1 MMSDRKAEL
10 ERKKAKL
17 QAIREEKERRRR
29 EKEQK
34 DVRLY
39 MIVEEATVRAA
50 GADKDHRKEIDAMLS
65 SLGMAPV
72 SDVLSSLSSMN
83 SLTPEQSANAT
94 PDASLQPSSIN
105 STQSTGR
112 RKPRELTIVSV
123 ANTNIPPKEPVVYS
137 KQTQTVQT
145 THTSHDAFSKNV
157 SKIPHRSCALFN
169 LTDLA
174 ALLNAHSLV
183 FATQLV
189 KSTHIGHK
197 DCPNLLPNTRSTPPV
212 QQQHQLTLAP
222 QATLR
227 LTGGVPGKTFHLIVA
242 VTYIPISLVSQDII
256 CELFDFETLI
266 GLSVESYDFSWFSVS
281 LGSDLGLASLSSLFT
296 MINYM
301 RKTIGQQ
308 ISLVKDMSFLSL
320 FTTVLTFDDS
330 QAEDEENSLPHL
342 DSFQS
347 KLPPG
352 ILPHGLPQVKEVQPA
367 VTQVEQEKEKEK
379 PKKEVREFSEEE
391 KQMIILS
398 EDFQRFLDRTSRIVE
413 RALGESID
421 IYTDYTGTMDGEDG
435 LDEKSH
441 QQLWLN
447 RSFFCERW
455 SRNRCVTSMDWSPQ
469 FPELLAASY
478 NNNDDTP
485 NDPDGVC
492 LVWNTKFKKATP
504 EFIFHCQSPVM
515 STTFAKF
522 HPNLILGG
530 TYSGQIVLWDN
541 RVQKRTPV
549 QRTPLSASAHTHP
562 VYCLTVVGTQNA
574 HNLISISTDGK
585 LCSWS
590 LDMLSQP
597 QETLILYLK
606 QSKTIAATC
615 LAFPHG
621 DVNNFVV
628 GSEDGTVYGDCR
640 HGTKAGV
647 VEMFEGHQG
656 PVTGI
661 STHAVQGGIDF
672 SHLFLTSSIDWT
684 IKLWSLKEMK
694 PLYSFEHNGDYVY
707 DVAWSPTHPALFAA
721 VDDSGRLDLWNLNQD
736 TEVPAASVIVDGN
749 PALNRV
755 SWTPSGLHVTVGDDT
770 GKIWVYDV
778 AEHLAYPRS
787 DEWNK
792 FLYTQQDLKNN
803 KADEE
808 LDRLNLSSGPSSL
821 TSLTSISSCPLR

>member
-1 MMSDRKAEL
+1 MPLHPKNNLLSKLFFCIQPENFRQNANSHLFPHHIGTWFSVATRTFYHRHLLRMCATYKYGRAGNCTASGLTIPLVQAIVKVVLLLRCKSFPSRCLGINKAAKMVPNRKAEI
-10 ERKKAKL
+10 ERKKVKL
-17 QAIREEKERRRR
+17 LVMREEKARRRR

-34 DVRLY
+34 DV
-39 MIVEEATVRAA
+39 EDATVRAA
-50 GADKDHRKEIDAMLS
+50 GADDDHRKELDAMLS
-65 SLGMAPV
+65 SLGVAPV

-105 STQSTGR
+105 SAQSAGR
-112 RKPRELTIVSV
+112 RRNRELTIVSV
-123 ANTNIPPKEPVVYS
+123 AHTNIPPKEPVVYN
-137 KQTQTVQT
+137 KQTQTIQT
-145 THTSHDAFSKNV
+145 THTSHDGLSAS
-157 SKIPHRSCALFN
+157 SSAYTIYSSC
-169 LTDLA
+169 
-174 ALLNAHSLV
+174 
-183 FATQLV
+183 
-189 KSTHIGHK
+189 
-197 DCPNLLPNTRSTPPV
+197 STPTPT
-212 QQQHQLTLAP
+212 HSYSAGYFEIDWWRP
-222 QATLR
+222 RKA
-227 LTGGVPGKTFHLIVA
+227 HA
-242 VTYIPISLVSQDII
+242 
-256 CELFDFETLI
+256 FD
-266 GLSVESYDFSWFSVS
+266 Y
-281 LGSDLGLASLSSLFT
+281 
-296 MINYM
+296 Y
-301 RKTIGQQ
+301 
-308 ISLVKDMSFLSL
+308 
-320 FTTVLTFDDS
+320 
-330 QAEDEENSLPHL
+330 AEDEENSLPHM
-342 DSFQS
+342 DGFQS

-379 PKKEVREFSEEE
+379 PVEVRELSEEE

-398 EDFQRFLDRTSRIVE
+398 EDFQRFLDRSSRIVE
-413 RALGESID
+413 RALGESVD
-421 IYTDYTGTMDGEDG
+421 IYTDYTGTIDGEDG
-435 LDEKSH
+435 MDEKSH
-441 QQLWLN
+441 QRLWLN

-455 SRNRCVTSMDWSPQ
+455 SRNRCVTSLDWSPQ

-478 NNNDDTP
+478 NNNNDTP

-492 LVWNTKFKKATP
+492 LIWNTKFKKTTP
-504 EFIFHCQSPVM
+504 EFIFHCQSPVL
-515 STTFAKF
+515 SATFARF

-541 RVQKRTPV
+541 RVQKRTPI

-562 VYCLTVVGTQNA
+562 VYCLNVVGAQNA

-597 QETLILYLK
+597 QETLELHTK
-606 QSKTIAATC
+606 QSKPIAATC

-628 GSEDGTVYGDCR
+628 GSEDGTVYPACR

-647 VEMFEGHQG
+647 LETYYEGHQG

-661 STHAVQGGIDF
+661 SAHAVQGGIDF
-672 SHLFLTSSIDWT
+672 SDLFLTSSIDWT
-684 IKLWSLKEMK
+684 IKLWSLRLNK

-707 DVAWSPTHPALFAA
+707 NVAWSPTHPALFAA

-736 TEVPAASVIVDGN
+736 TEVPTASVMIDGC

-778 AEHLAYPRS
+778 AEHLAHPRI

-792 FLYTQQDLKNN
+792 FLYTQQELKNN
-803 KADEE
+803 KAEE
-808 LDRLNLSSGPSSL
+808 DLRTLNLREPGSLSSIPPL
-821 TSLTSISSCPLR
+821 LVTCPLR

>member
-1 MMSDRKAEL
+1 MHYSLNNKMMSDRKAEL

-34 DVRLY
+34 DV
-39 MIVEEATVRAA
+39 EEATVRAA
-50 GADKDHRKEIDAMLS
+50 GTDKDQRKEIDAMLS
-65 SLGMAPV
+65 SLGVAPV

-83 SLTPEQSANAT
+83 SLTPEQSTNAT

-105 STQSTGR
+105 SAQSSAGR
-112 RKPRELTIVSV
+112 RKNRELTIVSV
-123 ANTNIPPKEPVVYS
+123 AHTNIPPKEPVVYS
-137 KQTQTVQT
+137 KQTQTIQT
-145 THTSHDAFSKNV
+145 THTSHDGLSTSSSAYTIYS
-157 SKIPHRSCALFN
+157 SCS
-169 LTDLA
+169 TTTPT
-174 ALLNAHSLV
+174 HSCS
-183 FATQLV
+183 A
-189 KSTHIGHK
+189 G
-197 DCPNLLPNTRSTPPV
+197 
-212 QQQHQLTLAP
+212 
-222 QATLR
+222 
-227 LTGGVPGKTFHLIVA
+227 
-242 VTYIPISLVSQDII
+242 Y
-256 CELFDFETLI
+256 FETDWWRPRKGGSAPNYLYEYNLNP
-266 GLSVESYDFSWFSVS
+266 GLEWEDE
-281 LGSDLGLASLSSLFT
+281 FT
-296 MINYM
+296 
-301 RKTIGQQ
+301 
-308 ISLVKDMSFLSL
+308 
-320 FTTVLTFDDS
+320 
-330 QAEDEENSLPHL
+330 AEDEENSLPHM
-342 DSFQS
+342 DGFQS

-379 PKKEVREFSEEE
+379 PKKEVRELSEEE

-413 RALGESID
+413 RALGESVD

-435 LDEKSH
+435 MDEKSH
-441 QQLWLN
+441 QRLWLN
-447 RSFFCERW
+447 RSFICERW

-492 LVWNTKFKKATP
+492 LIWNTKFKKTTP

-515 STTFAKF
+515 STTFARF

-541 RVQKRTPV
+541 RVQKRTPI

-562 VYCLTVVGTQNA
+562 VYCLSVVGTQNA

-597 QETLILYLK
+597 QEALELHTK
-606 QSKTIAATC
+606 QSKAIAATC

-621 DVNNFVV
+621 DVNNFVM
-628 GSEDGTVYGDCR
+628 GSEDGTVYSACR
-640 HGTKAGV
+640 HGSRAGLT
-647 VEMFEGHQG
+647 ETYEGHQG

-661 STHAVQGGIDF
+661 SAHAVQGGIDF
-672 SHLFLTSSIDWT
+672 SHLFLTSSLDWT
-684 IKLWSLKEMK
+684 IKLWSLKENK

-736 TEVPAASVIVDGN
+736 TEVPTASVVVDGC

-778 AEHLAYPRS
+778 AEHLAHPRI

-808 LDRLNLSSGPSSL
+808 LDKLNLSSGPSSL
-821 TSLTSISSCPLR
+821 TSMTSISSVPLR

>member
-34 DVRLY
+34 D
-39 MIVEEATVRAA
+39 VEEATVRAA

-145 THTSHDAFSKNV
+145 THTSHDGLSK
-157 SKIPHRSCALFN
+157 SSSEYTIYSSCS
-169 LTDLA
+169 TTTPT
-174 ALLNAHSLV
+174 HSCS
-183 FATQLV
+183 A
-189 KSTHIGHK
+189 G
-197 DCPNLLPNTRSTPPV
+197 
-212 QQQHQLTLAP
+212 
-222 QATLR
+222 
-227 LTGGVPGKTFHLIVA
+227 
-242 VTYIPISLVSQDII
+242 Y
-256 CELFDFETLI
+256 FETDWWRPRKGGSAPNYLYEYNLNP
-266 GLSVESYDFSWFSVS
+266 GLEWEDEF
-281 LGSDLGLASLSSLFT
+281 
-296 MINYM
+296 
-301 RKTIGQQ
+301 
-308 ISLVKDMSFLSL
+308 
-320 FTTVLTFDDS
+320 TVLTFDDS

-492 LVWNTKFKKATP
+492 LVWNTKFKKSTP

>member
-34 DVRLY
+34 DV
-39 MIVEEATVRAA
+39 EEATVRAA
-50 GADKDHRKEIDAMLS
+50 GTDKDHRKELDAMLS
-65 SLGMAPV
+65 SLGVAPV
-72 SDVLSSLSSMN
+72 SDVLSSLSSLN

-105 STQSTGR
+105 SAQSSSGR
-112 RKPRELTIVSV
+112 RKNRELTIVSV
-123 ANTNIPPKEPVVYS
+123 AHTNIPPKEPVVYN
-137 KQTQTVQT
+137 KQTQTIQT
-145 THTSHDAFSKNV
+145 THTSHD
-157 SKIPHRSCALFN
+157 
-169 LTDLA
+169 
-174 ALLNAHSLV
+174 
-183 FATQLV
+183 
-189 KSTHIGHK
+189 G
-197 DCPNLLPNTRSTPPV
+197 
-212 QQQHQLTLAP
+212 
-222 QATLR
+222 
-227 LTGGVPGKTFHLIVA
+227 
-242 VTYIPISLVSQDII
+242 Y
-256 CELFDFETLI
+256 FEI
-266 GLSVESYDFSWFSVS
+266 DWWRP
-281 LGSDLGLASLSSLFT
+281 
-296 MINYM
+296 
-301 RKTIGQQ
+301 RK
-308 ISLVKDMSFLSL
+308 
-320 FTTVLTFDDS
+320 
-330 QAEDEENSLPHL
+330 AEDEENSLPHM
-342 DSFQS
+342 DGFQS

-379 PKKEVREFSEEE
+379 PKEVRELSEEE

-398 EDFQRFLDRTSRIVE
+398 EDFQRFFDRSSRIVE
-413 RALGESID
+413 RALGESVD
-421 IYTDYTGTMDGEDG
+421 IYTDYAGNMDGEDG
-435 LDEKSH
+435 MDDKSH
-441 QQLWLN
+441 QRLWLN
-447 RSFFCERW
+447 RSFFCDRW
-455 SRNRCVTSMDWSPQ
+455 SRNRCVTAMDWSPQ

-492 LVWNTKFKKATP
+492 LVWNTKFKKTTP
-504 EFIFHCQSPVM
+504 EFIFHCQSPVL
-515 STTFAKF
+515 SVTFARF

-541 RVQKRTPV
+541 RVQKRTPI
-549 QRTPLSASAHTHP
+549 QRTPLSANAHTHP
-562 VYCLTVVGTQNA
+562 VYCLNVVGAQNA

-585 LCSWS
+585 MCSWN

-597 QETLILYLK
+597 QERIELNTK
-606 QSKTIAATC
+606 QSKPITSTC

-628 GSEDGTVYGDCR
+628 GSEDGTVYSACR

-647 VEMFEGHQG
+647 LETYEGHQG

-661 STHAVQGGIDF
+661 SAHAVQAGIDF

-684 IKLWSLKEMK
+684 IKLWSLKETK

-736 TEVPAASVIVDGN
+736 TEVPTASVMIDGC

-778 AEHLAYPRS
+778 AEHLAHPRI

-792 FLYTQQDLKNN
+792 FLYTQRELKNN

-808 LDRLNLSSGPSSL
+808 LHKLNLREPASL
-821 TSLTSISSCPLR
+821 DKITVLFRNYS

>member
-34 DVRLY
+34 DV
-39 MIVEEATVRAA
+39 EEATVRAA
-50 GADKDHRKEIDAMLS
+50 GTDKDQRKEIDAMLS
-65 SLGMAPV
+65 SLGVAPV
-72 SDVLSSLSSMN
+72 SDVLSSLSSMS

-105 STQSTGR
+105 SAQSVGR
-112 RKPRELTIVSV
+112 RKNRELTIVSV
-123 ANTNIPPKEPVVYS
+123 AHTNIPPKEPVVYS
-137 KQTQTVQT
+137 KQTQTIQT
-145 THTSHDAFSKNV
+145 THTSHD
-157 SKIPHRSCALFN
+157 
-169 LTDLA
+169 
-174 ALLNAHSLV
+174 
-183 FATQLV
+183 
-189 KSTHIGHK
+189 
-197 DCPNLLPNTRSTPPV
+197 
-212 QQQHQLTLAP
+212 
-222 QATLR
+222 
-227 LTGGVPGKTFHLIVA
+227 
-242 VTYIPISLVSQDII
+242 
-256 CELFDFETLI
+256 
-266 GLSVESYDFSWFSVS
+266 
-281 LGSDLGLASLSSLFT
+281 
-296 MINYM
+296 
-301 RKTIGQQ
+301 
-308 ISLVKDMSFLSL
+308 
-320 FTTVLTFDDS
+320 VLTFDDG
-330 QAEDEENSLPHL
+330 QAEDEENSLPHM
-342 DSFQS
+342 DGFQS

-379 PKKEVREFSEEE
+379 PKKEVRELSEEE

-413 RALGESID
+413 RALSESVD
-421 IYTDYTGTMDGEDG
+421 IYTDYAGTMDGEDG
-435 LDEKSH
+435 MDEKSH
-441 QQLWLN
+441 QRLWLN
-447 RSFFCERW
+447 RSFICERW

-469 FPELLAASY
+469 FPELLVASY
-478 NNNDDTP
+478 INNDDTP

-492 LVWNTKFKKATP
+492 LIWNTKFKKTTP

-515 STTFAKF
+515 STTFARF

-541 RVQKRTPV
+541 RVQKRTPI
-549 QRTPLSASAHTHP
+549 QRTPLSATAHTHP
-562 VYCLTVVGTQNA
+562 VYCLNVVGTQNA

-597 QETLILYLK
+597 QEALELHTK
-606 QSKTIAATC
+606 QSKAIAATC

-621 DVNNFVV
+621 DVNNFVM
-628 GSEDGTVYGDCR
+628 GSEDGTVYSACR
-640 HGTKAGV
+640 HGSRAGLT
-647 VEMFEGHQG
+647 ETYEGHQG

-661 STHAVQGGIDF
+661 SAHAVQGGIDF
-672 SHLFLTSSIDWT
+672 SHLFLTSSLDWT
-684 IKLWSLKEMK
+684 IKLWSLKENK
-694 PLYSFEHNGDYVY
+694 SLYSFEHNGDYVY

-736 TEVPAASVIVDGN
+736 TEVPTASVVVDGC

-778 AEHLAYPRS
+778 AEHLAHPRI

-808 LDRLNLSSGPSSL
+808 LDKLNLSSGPSSL
-821 TSLTSISSCPLR
+821 TSMTSISSVPLR

>member
-34 DVRLY
+34 DV
-39 MIVEEATVRAA
+39 EEATVRAA
-50 GADKDHRKEIDAMLS
+50 GTEKDQRKEIDAMLS
-65 SLGMAPV
+65 SLGVAPV
-72 SDVLSSLSSMN
+72 SDVLSSLSSMS

-105 STQSTGR
+105 SAHSAGR
-112 RKPRELTIVSV
+112 RKNRELTIVSV
-123 ANTNIPPKEPVVYS
+123 AHTNIPPKEPVVYS
-137 KQTQTVQT
+137 KQTQTIQT
-145 THTSHDAFSKNV
+145 THTSHDGLSTSSSAYTIYS
-157 SKIPHRSCALFN
+157 SCS
-169 LTDLA
+169 TTTPT
-174 ALLNAHSLV
+174 HSCS
-183 FATQLV
+183 A
-189 KSTHIGHK
+189 G
-197 DCPNLLPNTRSTPPV
+197 
-212 QQQHQLTLAP
+212 
-222 QATLR
+222 
-227 LTGGVPGKTFHLIVA
+227 
-242 VTYIPISLVSQDII
+242 Y
-256 CELFDFETLI
+256 FETDWWRPRK
-266 GLSVESYDFSWFSVS
+266 GGSAPNYLSHAFDY
-281 LGSDLGLASLSSLFT
+281 
-296 MINYM
+296 Y
-301 RKTIGQQ
+301 
-308 ISLVKDMSFLSL
+308 
-320 FTTVLTFDDS
+320 VLTFDDG
-330 QAEDEENSLPHL
+330 QAEDEENSLPHM
-342 DSFQS
+342 DGFQS

-367 VTQVEQEKEKEK
+367 VTQVEQEKQKEK
-379 PKKEVREFSEEE
+379 PKKEVRELSEEE

-413 RALGESID
+413 RALGESVD
-421 IYTDYTGTMDGEDG
+421 IYTDYAGTMDGEDG
-435 LDEKSH
+435 MDEKSH
-441 QQLWLN
+441 QRLWLN
-447 RSFFCERW
+447 RSFICERW

-492 LVWNTKFKKATP
+492 LIWNTKFKKTTP

-515 STTFAKF
+515 STTFARF

-541 RVQKRTPV
+541 RVQKRTPI
-549 QRTPLSASAHTHP
+549 QRTPLSATAHTHP
-562 VYCLTVVGTQNA
+562 VYCLSVVGTQNA

-597 QETLILYLK
+597 QEALELHTK
-606 QSKTIAATC
+606 QSKAIAATC

-621 DVNNFVV
+621 DVNNFVM
-628 GSEDGTVYGDCR
+628 GSEDGTVYSACR
-640 HGTKAGV
+640 HGSRAGLT
-647 VEMFEGHQG
+647 ETYEGHQG

-661 STHAVQGGIDF
+661 SAHAVQGGIDF
-672 SHLFLTSSIDWT
+672 SHLFLTSSLDWT
-684 IKLWSLKEMK
+684 IKLWSLKENK

-736 TEVPAASVIVDGN
+736 TEVPTASVVVDGC

-778 AEHLAYPRS
+778 AEHLAHPRI

-808 LDRLNLSSGPSSL
+808 LDKLNLSSGPSSL
-821 TSLTSISSCPLR
+821 TSMTSISSVPLR

>member
-1 MMSDRKAEL
+1 MAGVSFGGLQFPTIKMMSDRKAEL

-34 DVRLY
+34 D
-39 MIVEEATVRAA
+39 VEEATVRAA

-145 THTSHDAFSKNV
+145 THTSHD
-157 SKIPHRSCALFN
+157 
-169 LTDLA
+169 
-174 ALLNAHSLV
+174 
-183 FATQLV
+183 
-189 KSTHIGHK
+189 G
-197 DCPNLLPNTRSTPPV
+197 
-212 QQQHQLTLAP
+212 
-222 QATLR
+222 
-227 LTGGVPGKTFHLIVA
+227 
-242 VTYIPISLVSQDII
+242 Y
-256 CELFDFETLI
+256 FETDWWRPRKGGSAPNYLYEYNLNP
-266 GLSVESYDFSWFSVS
+266 GLEWEDE
-281 LGSDLGLASLSSLFT
+281 FT
-296 MINYM
+296 
-301 RKTIGQQ
+301 
-308 ISLVKDMSFLSL
+308 
-320 FTTVLTFDDS
+320 
-330 QAEDEENSLPHL
+330 AEDEENSLPHL

-398 EDFQRFLDRTSRIVE
+398 EDFKRFLDCTSRIVE

-492 LVWNTKFKKATP
+492 LVWNTKFKKSTP

-597 QETLILYLK
+597 QETLNLLLK

-640 HGTKAGV
+640 HGRKSAV
-647 VEMFEGHQG
+647 VEIFYEGHQG

-684 IKLWSLKEMK
+684 IKLWSLKELK

-808 LDRLNLSSGPSSL
+808 LDRLNLNSGPSSL

>member
-34 DVRLY
+34 DV
-39 MIVEEATVRAA
+39 EEATVRVA
-50 GADKDHRKEIDAMLS
+50 GVDKDHRKELDAMLS
-65 SLGMAPV
+65 SLGVAPV

-105 STQSTGR
+105 SAQSSAGR
-112 RKPRELTIVSV
+112 RKNRELTIVSV
-123 ANTNIPPKEPVVYS
+123 AHTNIPPKEPVVYN
-137 KQTQTVQT
+137 KQTQTIQT
-145 THTSHDAFSKNV
+145 TLTSHDAHAFDYYDEY
-157 SKIPHRSCALFN
+157 N
-169 LTDLA
+169 L
-174 ALLNAHSLV
+174 N
-183 FATQLV
+183 
-189 KSTHIGHK
+189 
-197 DCPNLLPNTRSTPPV
+197 
-212 QQQHQLTLAP
+212 
-222 QATLR
+222 
-227 LTGGVPGKTFHLIVA
+227 PGLEWE
-242 VTYIPISLVSQDII
+242 D
-256 CELFDFETLI
+256 E
-266 GLSVESYDFSWFSVS
+266 
-281 LGSDLGLASLSSLFT
+281 FT
-296 MINYM
+296 
-301 RKTIGQQ
+301 
-308 ISLVKDMSFLSL
+308 
-320 FTTVLTFDDS
+320 
-330 QAEDEENSLPHL
+330 AEDEENSLPHM
-342 DSFQS
+342 DGFQS

-379 PKKEVREFSEEE
+379 PKEVQELSEEE

-398 EDFQRFLDRTSRIVE
+398 EEFQRFLDRTSRIVE
-413 RALGESID
+413 RALGESVD
-421 IYTDYTGTMDGEDG
+421 IYTDYTGNMDGEDG
-435 LDEKSH
+435 IDEKSH
-441 QQLWLN
+441 QRLWLN
-447 RSFFCERW
+447 RSFFCDRW

-492 LVWNTKFKKATP
+492 LVWNTKFKKTTP
-504 EFIFHCQSPVM
+504 EFIFHCQSPVL
-515 STTFAKF
+515 SITFARF

-541 RVQKRTPV
+541 RVQKRTPI
-549 QRTPLSASAHTHP
+549 QRTPLSANAHTHP
-562 VYCLTVVGTQNA
+562 VYCLNVVGAQNA

-585 LCSWS
+585 LRSWS

-597 QETLILYLK
+597 QEKLELYAK
-606 QSKTIAATC
+606 QSKSIAATC

-628 GSEDGTVYGDCR
+628 GSEDGTVYSACR

-647 VEMFEGHQG
+647 LETYEGHQG

-661 STHAVQGGIDF
+661 SAHGVQGGIDF
-672 SHLFLTSSIDWT
+672 SHLFLTSSFDWT
-684 IKLWSLKEMK
+684 IKLWSLKENK

-736 TEVPAASVIVDGN
+736 TEVPTASIMIEGC
-749 PALNRV
+749 PALNKV

-778 AEHLAYPRS
+778 AEHLAHPRI

-792 FLYTQQDLKNN
+792 FLYTQQELNNN
-803 KADEE
+803 KADDE
-808 LDRLNLSSGPSSL
+808 LHKLNLREPASLSSIPPL
-821 TSLTSISSCPLR
+821 LQTCPLR

>member
-34 DVRLY
+34 DV
-39 MIVEEATVRAA
+39 EEATVRAA
-50 GADKDHRKEIDAMLS
+50 GTDKDQRKEIDAMLS
-65 SLGMAPV
+65 SLGVAPV
-72 SDVLSSLSSMN
+72 SDVLSSLSSMS

-105 STQSTGR
+105 SAQSSAGR
-112 RKPRELTIVSV
+112 RKNRELTIVSV
-123 ANTNIPPKEPVVYS
+123 AHTNIPPKEPVVYS
-137 KQTQTVQT
+137 KQTQTIQT
-145 THTSHDAFSKNV
+145 THTSHDGLSTSSSAYTIYS
-157 SKIPHRSCALFN
+157 SCS
-169 LTDLA
+169 TTTPT
-174 ALLNAHSLV
+174 HSCS
-183 FATQLV
+183 A
-189 KSTHIGHK
+189 G
-197 DCPNLLPNTRSTPPV
+197 
-212 QQQHQLTLAP
+212 
-222 QATLR
+222 
-227 LTGGVPGKTFHLIVA
+227 
-242 VTYIPISLVSQDII
+242 Y
-256 CELFDFETLI
+256 FETDWWRPRK
-266 GLSVESYDFSWFSVS
+266 G
-281 LGSDLGLASLSSLFT
+281 GSAPNYLF
-296 MINYM
+296 
-301 RKTIGQQ
+301 
-308 ISLVKDMSFLSL
+308 
-320 FTTVLTFDDS
+320 LTFDDG
-330 QAEDEENSLPHL
+330 QAEDEENSLPHM
-342 DSFQS
+342 DGFQS

-367 VTQVEQEKEKEK
+367 MTQVEQEKEKEK
-379 PKKEVREFSEEE
+379 PKKEVRELSEEE

-413 RALGESID
+413 RALGESVD

-435 LDEKSH
+435 MDEKSH
-441 QQLWLN
+441 QRLWLN
-447 RSFFCERW
+447 RSFICERW

-492 LVWNTKFKKATP
+492 LIWNTKFKKTTP

-515 STTFAKF
+515 STTFARF

-541 RVQKRTPV
+541 RVQKRTPI
-549 QRTPLSASAHTHP
+549 QRTPLSATAHTHP
-562 VYCLTVVGTQNA
+562 VYCLSVVGTQNA

-597 QETLILYLK
+597 QEALELHTK
-606 QSKTIAATC
+606 QSKAIAATC

-621 DVNNFVV
+621 DVNNFVM
-628 GSEDGTVYGDCR
+628 GSEDGTVYSACR
-640 HGTKAGV
+640 HGSRAGLT
-647 VEMFEGHQG
+647 ETYEGHQG

-661 STHAVQGGIDF
+661 SAHAVQGGIDF
-672 SHLFLTSSIDWT
+672 SHLFLTSSLDWT
-684 IKLWSLKEMK
+684 IKLWSLKENK

-707 DVAWSPTHPALFAA
+707 DVAWSPTHPALFAS

-736 TEVPAASVIVDGN
+736 TEVPAASVVVDGC

-778 AEHLAYPRS
+778 AEHLAHPRL

-808 LDRLNLSSGPSSL
+808 LDKLNLSSGPSSL
-821 TSLTSISSCPLR
+821 TSMTSISSVPLR

>member
-34 DVRLY
+34 DV
-39 MIVEEATVRAA
+39 EEATVRAA
-50 GADKDHRKEIDAMLS
+50 GTDKDQRKEIDAMLS
-65 SLGMAPV
+65 SLGVAPV
-72 SDVLSSLSSMN
+72 SDVLSSLSSMS

-105 STQSTGR
+105 SAQSSAGR
-112 RKPRELTIVSV
+112 RKNRELTIVSV
-123 ANTNIPPKEPVVYS
+123 AHTNIPPKEPVVYS
-137 KQTQTVQT
+137 KQTQTIQT
-145 THTSHDAFSKNV
+145 THTSHDGLSTSSSAYTIYS
-157 SKIPHRSCALFN
+157 SCS
-169 LTDLA
+169 TTTPT
-174 ALLNAHSLV
+174 HSCS
-183 FATQLV
+183 A
-189 KSTHIGHK
+189 G
-197 DCPNLLPNTRSTPPV
+197 
-212 QQQHQLTLAP
+212 
-222 QATLR
+222 
-227 LTGGVPGKTFHLIVA
+227 
-242 VTYIPISLVSQDII
+242 Y
-256 CELFDFETLI
+256 FETDWWRPRK
-266 GLSVESYDFSWFSVS
+266 GGSAPNYLS
-281 LGSDLGLASLSSLFT
+281 
-296 MINYM
+296 
-301 RKTIGQQ
+301 
-308 ISLVKDMSFLSL
+308 
-320 FTTVLTFDDS
+320 
-330 QAEDEENSLPHL
+330 EDEENSLPHM
-342 DSFQS
+342 DGFQS

-367 VTQVEQEKEKEK
+367 MTQVEQEKEKEK
-379 PKKEVREFSEEE
+379 PKKEVRELSEEE

-413 RALGESID
+413 RALGESVD

-435 LDEKSH
+435 MDEKSH
-441 QQLWLN
+441 QRLWLN
-447 RSFFCERW
+447 RSFICERW

-492 LVWNTKFKKATP
+492 LIWNTKFKKTTP

-515 STTFAKF
+515 STTFARF

-541 RVQKRTPV
+541 RVQKRTPI
-549 QRTPLSASAHTHP
+549 QRTPLSATAHTHP
-562 VYCLTVVGTQNA
+562 VYCLSVVGTQNA

-597 QETLILYLK
+597 QEALELHTK
-606 QSKTIAATC
+606 QSKAIAATC

-621 DVNNFVV
+621 DVNNFVM
-628 GSEDGTVYGDCR
+628 GSEDGTVYSACR
-640 HGTKAGV
+640 HGSRAGLT
-647 VEMFEGHQG
+647 ETYEGHQG

-661 STHAVQGGIDF
+661 SAHAVQGGIDF
-672 SHLFLTSSIDWT
+672 SHLFLTSSLDWT
-684 IKLWSLKEMK
+684 IKLWSLKENK

-707 DVAWSPTHPALFAA
+707 DVAWSPTHPALFAS

-736 TEVPAASVIVDGN
+736 TEVPAASVVVDGC

-778 AEHLAYPRS
+778 AEHLAHPRL

-808 LDRLNLSSGPSSL
+808 LDKLNLSSGPSSL
-821 TSLTSISSCPLR
+821 TSMTSISSVPLR